1 MCGIFGSINRNALQD
16 TYVGLKRLEYRGYDS
31 FGYVALRGDEEYMC
45 RQLGAL
51 DQTAFHDPE
60 IQYDA
65 VIGHVR
71 WATNG
76 EVTVENAHPQTSYGF
91 YVVHNGVIENA
102 PRHTLDTKWLANL
115 LELYGGDVVRV
126 FDKIKG
132 DNAFVFLNKETR
144 EIWCVA
150 KGSKRLFI
158 TPKGYVSSD
167 LEALAG
173 FDQEAWVLENN
184 YSTISGELL
193 MGPPIG
199 FNRYI
204 DIPLV
209 RELTVKSGGHKM
221 LAEIEEQATL
231 ESYRWPT
238 IEHDVDIIATGSS
251 LYAAMFGSY
260 ALEKKKSIQIRCLH
274 ASQVRYRSLG
284 VDLLAI
290 SQSGETKDVINA
302 LKDEGDFTC
311 ITNNPHSTLYDMCSV
326 PFRMDVGPEEAVA
339 ATKTFTMSCIKLCQ
353 SAGISMYHHGDLQ
366 YPLYSSVSTLQPYI
380 EDVLDRTDEIKEI
393 ANRIMGYEHF
403 LFLGDRQNYPIALE
417 GALKFKEVA
426 YVHAEGMP
434 SSEMKHG
441 PIALVDHRVPSLF
454 IITEGFS
461 PETLSNI
468 QEIKSRRGFVVAIT
482 HDAIKNDLEDLAD
495 ITFSCK
501 DTGEQF
507 SQSLVLNVVLQLLSY
522 YIAVKRGINPDRPRN
537 LAKCVTV

>member
-1 MCGIFGSINRNALQD
+1 MCGIFGSINNAEPIAPHRSESPDNSLWD
-16 TYVGLKRLEYRGYDS
+16 TYIGLSRLEYRGYDS
-31 FGYVALRGDEEYMC
+31 FGYAALKDGKVTVVK
-45 RQLGAL
+45 QLGSV
-51 DQTAFHDPE
+51 DESAFHGE
-60 IQYDA
+60 CEA

-76 EVTVENAHPQTSYGF
+76 EVTVENAHPQMSDGF

-102 PRHTLDTKWLANL
+102 PSHTLDTRWLANL
-115 LELYGGDVVRV
+115 LELYEGDVTRI
-126 FDKIKG
+126 FNKIEG
-132 DNAFVFLNKETR
+132 DNAFVFLNEETKEV
-144 EIWCVA
+144 WCVA

-158 TPKGYVSSD
+158 TPNGYVSSD

-173 FDQEAWVLENN
+173 FDEKAWALENN
-184 YSTISGELL
+184 YSTLSGELFA
-193 MGPPIG
+193 MSPP
-199 FNRYI
+199 NI
-204 DIPLV
+204 DIPAV
-209 RELTVKSGGHKM
+209 REPTVKSGHKM
-221 LAEIEEQATL
+221 LAEIKEQETL
-231 ESYRWPT
+231 VSRRWPT

-251 LYAAMFGSY
+251 LHAAMFGSY
-260 ALEKKKSIQIRCLH
+260 AIEKKKSIQIRCLH

-302 LKDEGDFTC
+302 LKDKGDFTC
-311 ITNNPHSTLYDMCSV
+311 ITNNPHSTLYDMSSS
-326 PFRMDVGPEEAVA
+326 PIKMDAGPEEAVA
-339 ATKTFTMSCIKLCQ
+339 ATKTFTMSCLKLCQ
-353 SAGISMYHHGDLQ
+353 SAGISMNWGYHKIQSGIRDILN
-366 YPLYSSVSTLQPYI
+366 
-380 EDVLDRTDEIKEI
+380 RTDEIIKI
-393 ANRIMGYEHF
+393 ADRIMGYEHF

-468 QEIKSRRGFVVAIT
+468 QEIKSRRGFVVVIT
-482 HDAIKNDLEDLAD
+482 HHAIENNLLNKGAD
-495 ITFSCK
+495 IVFSCK
-501 DTGEQF
+501 DTGEQY

-522 YIAVKRGINPDRPRN
+522 YIAVGRGINPDRPRN

>member
-1 MCGIFGSINRNALQD
+1 MCGIFGSINKNALQD

-31 FGYVALRGDEEYMC
+31 FGYVALQGDEEYVC
-45 RQLGAL
+45 RQLGVV
-51 DQTAFHDPE
+51 DKTAFHLPDDPN
-60 IQYDA
+60 IDT

-76 EVTVENAHPQTSYGF
+76 EVTVENAHPQASYGF

-102 PRHTLDTKWLANL
+102 PQNTFDTKWLANL
-115 LELYGGDVVRV
+115 LELYEGDVARV
-126 FDKIKG
+126 FNKIEG
-132 DNAFVFLNKETR
+132 DNAFVFLNKKTR

-173 FDQEAWVLENN
+173 FDKKAWVLENN

-193 MGPPIG
+193 MGPP
-199 FNRYI
+199 NI
-204 DIPLV
+204 DIPAV
-209 RELTVKSGGHKM
+209 REPTVKSAHKM
-221 LAEIEEQATL
+221 LSEIKEQATL
-231 ESYRWPT
+231 ESYRWPE
-238 IEHDVDIIATGSS
+238 IEHDIDIIATGSS
-251 LYAAMFGSY
+251 LHAAMFGSY
-260 ALEKKKSIQIRCLH
+260 ALEKNKSIQVRCLH
-274 ASQVRYRSLG
+274 ASQAWYRSLG

-302 LKDEGDFTC
+302 LKGRGKFTC
-311 ITNNPHSTLYDMCSV
+311 IINNTYSTLYDMSSSTI
-326 PFRMDVGPEEAVA
+326 RMDVGPEEAVA

-353 SAGISMYHHGDLQ
+353 SAGISMYHHGNLQ
-366 YPLYSSVSTLQPYI
+366 YPLDSSVSILQPHI
-380 EDVLDRTDEIKEI
+380 EDVLDRTDEIIEI
-393 ANRIMGYEHF
+393 ADRIMGYEHF

-468 QEIKSRRGFVVAIT
+468 QEIKSRRGFVVAII
-482 HDAIKNDLEDLAD
+482 HDAIKKDLENLAN

>member
-1 MCGIFGSINRNALQD
+1 MRKGKAMCGIFGSINTNALED
-16 TYVGLKRLEYRGYDS
+16 TYTGLSRLEYRGYDS
-31 FGYVALRGDEEYMC
+31 FGYAALENIAGTLRGGANSVNVYRKLGPLDEKCFSDDVDYS
-45 RQLGAL
+45 
-51 DQTAFHDPE
+51 
-60 IQYDA
+60 A

-76 EVTVENAHPQTSYGF
+76 EVTVENAHPQQCEDF

-102 PRHTLDTKWLANL
+102 PTHMLDTRWLANL
-115 LELYGGDVVRV
+115 LELSRHDPAGPAQSVYN
-126 FDKIKG
+126 KIDG
-132 DNAFVFLNKETR
+132 DNACVFINRRTGDVYCL
-144 EIWCVA
+144 A
-150 KGSKRLFI
+150 KGSKRLYI
-158 TPKGYVSSD
+158 TNNGYVSSD
-167 LEALAG
+167 LNALSG
-173 FDQEAWVLENN
+173 FSDKAHILDN
-184 YSTISGELL
+184 GFCLL
-193 MGPPIG
+193 GWD
-199 FNRYI
+199 
-204 DIPLV
+204 DIRHVNFVSVPHSKQASSNKH
-209 RELTVKSGGHKM
+209 EHKM
-221 LAEIEEQATL
+221 LSEIEEQATL
-231 ESYRWPT
+231 ESNRWPT
-238 IEHDVDIIATGSS
+238 IEHDIDIIATGSS
-251 LYAAMFGSY
+251 LHAAMFGSY
-260 ALEKKKSIQIRCLH
+260 ALEKAKSIQIRCLH

-302 LKDEGDFTC
+302 LKDEGEFTC
-311 ITNNPHSTLYDMCSV
+311 ITNNPHSTLYDMSSN
-326 PFRMDVGPEEAVA
+326 PIRMDVGPEEAVA

-353 SAGISMYHHGDLQ
+353 SAGIPMSGF
-366 YPLYSSVSTLQPYI
+366 QPSI
-380 EDVLDRTDEIKEI
+380 QDVLDRTDEIIEL
-393 ANRIMGYEHF
+393 ADRIMGYEHF

-454 IITEGFS
+454 IITKGFS
-461 PETLSNI
+461 PETLSNV
-468 QEIKSRRGFVVAIT
+468 QEIKSRKGFVVAIT
-482 HDAIKNDLEDLAD
+482 HDAIKNDLENLAD

>member
-1 MCGIFGSINRNALQD
+1 MCGIFGSINKNALQD

-31 FGYVALRGDEEYMC
+31 FGYVALQGDEEYVC
-45 RQLGAL
+45 RQLGVV
-51 DQTAFHDPE
+51 DKTAFHLPDDPN
-60 IQYDA
+60 IDT

-76 EVTVENAHPQTSYGF
+76 EVTVENAHPQASYGF

-102 PRHTLDTKWLANL
+102 PQNTFDTKWLANL
-115 LELYGGDVVRV
+115 LELYEGDVARV
-126 FDKIKG
+126 FNKIEG
-132 DNAFVFLNKETR
+132 DNAFVFLNKKTR

-173 FDQEAWVLENN
+173 FDKKAWVLENN

-193 MGPPIG
+193 MGPP
-199 FNRYI
+199 NI
-204 DIPLV
+204 DIPAV
-209 RELTVKSGGHKM
+209 REPTVKSAHKM
-221 LAEIEEQATL
+221 LSEIKEQATL
-231 ESYRWPT
+231 ESYRWPE
-238 IEHDVDIIATGSS
+238 IEHDIDIIATGSS
-251 LYAAMFGSY
+251 LHAAMFGSY
-260 ALEKKKSIQIRCLH
+260 ALEKNKSIQVRCLH
-274 ASQVRYRSLG
+274 ASQAWYRSLG

-302 LKDEGDFTC
+302 LKGQGKFIC
-311 ITNNPHSTLYDMCSV
+311 ITNNPHSTLHDMCSV
-326 PFRMDVGPEEAVA
+326 PFRMDAGLEEAVA

-353 SAGISMYHHGDLQ
+353 SAGIPMYHHGDFQ
-366 YPLYSSVSTLQPYI
+366 YPLHLPVSILQTHI
-380 EDVLDRTDEIKEI
+380 EDVLERIDEIKEI
-393 ANRIMGYEHF
+393 ADRIMGYEHF

-468 QEIKSRRGFVVAIT
+468 QEIKSRRGFVVVIT
-482 HDAIKNDLEDLAD
+482 HHAVGNDLLCQD
-495 ITFSCK
+495 IDIVFSCK
-501 DTGEQF
+501 NTGEQY

-522 YIAVKRGINPDRPRN
+522 YIAVGRGINPDRPRN

>member
-1 MCGIFGSINRNALQD
+1 MCGIFGSINKNALQD

-31 FGYVALRGDEEYMC
+31 FGYAAIKDGNVDVVRRLGSVDRGVFNK
-45 RQLGAL
+45 
-51 DQTAFHDPE
+51 T
-60 IQYDA
+60 YDA

-76 EVTVENAHPQTSYGF
+76 VVNVENAHPQCGSYCEGF
-91 YVVHNGVIENA
+91 YVVHNGVITNA
-102 PRHTLDTKWLANL
+102 PDHMLDTKWLANL
-115 LELYGGDVVRV
+115 LELYRGDVTRI
-126 FDKIKG
+126 FNKIEG
-132 DNAFVFLNKETR
+132 DNAFVFLDKEAK
-144 EIWCVA
+144 EVWCVA

-158 TPKGYVSSD
+158 TPNGYVSSD

-173 FDQEAWVLENN
+173 FDKKAWVLENN
-184 YSTISGELL
+184 YSTVSGELL
-193 MGPPIG
+193 VGPPI
-199 FNRYI
+199 I
-204 DIPLV
+204 DIPPV
-209 RELTVKSGGHKM
+209 RKPTVKSGHKM

-231 ESYRWPT
+231 ESDRWPT
-238 IEHDVDIIATGSS
+238 IEHDIDIIATGSS
-251 LYAAMFGSY
+251 LHAAMFGSY
-260 ALEKKKSIQIRCLH
+260 ALEKAKSIQIRCLH

-311 ITNNPHSTLYDMCSV
+311 ITNNPHSTLYDMSSS
-326 PFRMDVGPEEAVA
+326 PIRMDVGPEEAVA

-353 SAGISMYHHGDLQ
+353 SAGISMSGF
-366 YPLYSSVSTLQPYI
+366 QPFI
-380 EDVLDRTDEIKEI
+380 QDVLDRTGEIKEI
-393 ANRIMGYEHF
+393 ADRIMGYEHF

-454 IITEGFS
+454 VMTEGFS
-461 PETLSNI
+461 PESLTNI
-468 QEIKSRRGFVVAIT
+468 REIKSRRGFVVAIT
-482 HDAIKNDLEDLAD
+482 HDAIKTDLENLAD

>member
-1 MCGIFGSINRNALQD
+1 MCGIFGSINKNALQD

-31 FGYVALRGDEEYMC
+31 FGYVALRGDEIYVC
-45 RQLGAL
+45 RQLGTV
-51 DQTAFHDPE
+51 DQAAFRCPYFQE
-60 IQYDA
+60 YDA

-76 EVTVENAHPQTSYGF
+76 EVTEENAHPQMSDGF

-102 PRHTLDTKWLANL
+102 PSHMLDTRWLANL
-115 LELYGGDVVRV
+115 LELYGGDVVKV
-126 FDKIKG
+126 FDKIEG
-132 DNAFVFLNKETR
+132 DNAFVFLNKETK
-144 EIWCVA
+144 EVWCVA

-158 TPKGYVSSD
+158 TPNGYVSSD

-173 FDQEAWVLENN
+173 FNEKAWVLENN
-184 YSTISGELL
+184 YSTISPVYYTGV
-193 MGPPIG
+193 IAD
-199 FNRYI
+199 I
-204 DIPLV
+204 DIPAV
-209 RELTVKSGGHKM
+209 RESTCSEGHKM
-221 LAEIEEQATL
+221 LAEIKEQATL
-231 ESYRWPT
+231 ESHQWPT

-251 LYAAMFGSY
+251 LHAAMFGSY

-274 ASQVRYRSLG
+274 ASQARYRSHL
-284 VDLLAI
+284 VRRLAI

-302 LKDEGDFTC
+302 LKDERYFTC
-311 ITNNPHSTLYDMCSV
+311 ITNNQHSTLHDMSHK
-326 PFRMDVGPEEAVA
+326 PIMMNVGPEEAVA
-339 ATKTFTMSCIKLCQ
+339 ATKTFTMSCMKLCQ
-353 SAGISMYHHGDLQ
+353 SAGIS
-366 YPLYSSVSTLQPYI
+366 
-380 EDVLDRTDEIKEI
+380 LDRLQSGIRSVLNRAGEIKEI

-403 LFLGDRQNYPIALE
+403 LFLGDGQNYPIALE

-468 QEIKSRRGFVVAIT
+468 QEIKSRRGFVVVIT
-482 HDAIKNDLEDLAD
+482 HHAVDNDLLCQD
-495 ITFSCK
+495 IDIVFSCQN
-501 DTGEQF
+501 TGEHY

-522 YIAVKRGINPDRPRN
+522 YIAVGRGINPDRPRN

>member
-1 MCGIFGSINRNALQD
+1 MCGIFGSINTNALED
-16 TYVGLKRLEYRGYDS
+16 TYTGLSRLEYRGYDS
-31 FGYVALRGDEEYMC
+31 FGYVALQGDEAYMC

-51 DQTAFHDPE
+51 DQTAFHGS
-60 IQYDA
+60 YDS

-76 EVTVENAHPQTSYGF
+76 EVTVENTHPQTSYGF

-102 PRHTLDTKWLANL
+102 PQHTLDTKWLANL
-115 LELYGGDVVRV
+115 LELYEGDVVRV
-126 FDKIKG
+126 FDKIEG

-158 TPKGYVSSD
+158 TPNGYVSSD

-173 FDQEAWVLENN
+173 FDKKAWVLTNN
-184 YSTISGELL
+184 YSTLSGELL
-193 MGPPIG
+193 MGPP
-199 FNRYI
+199 NI
-204 DIPLV
+204 DIPAA
-209 RELTVKSGGHKM
+209 RKPTAKSAHKM
-221 LAEIEEQATL
+221 LSEIKEQATL
-231 ESYRWPT
+231 ESNNWPT
-238 IEHDVDIIATGSS
+238 IEHDIDIIATGSS

-260 ALEKKKSIQIRCLH
+260 ALEKNKSIQVRCLH
-274 ASQVRYRSLG
+274 ASQAWYRSLG

-302 LKDEGDFTC
+302 LKGRGEFIC
-311 ITNNPHSTLYDMCSV
+311 IINNPYSTLYDMSSS
-326 PFRMDVGPEEAVA
+326 PIRMDVGPEEAVA

-353 SAGISMYHHGDLQ
+353 AAGISMYHHGNLQ
-366 YPLYSSVSTLQPYI
+366 YPLDSSVSVLQPYI

-393 ANRIMGYEHF
+393 ADRIMGYEHF

-454 IITEGFS
+454 VMTEGFS
-461 PETLSNI
+461 PESLTNI